1 MNCEILCVGSELLLG
16 SVVNTNAAFLSQEL
30 STLGI
35 NVYHHSVVG
44 DNPDRLKDA
53 VAIALSRSDL
63 VITTGGLGPT
73 YDDLTKETV
82 AEALGLKMV
91 LHQDILHNM
100 LIAFRHYGKD
110 FPKNNEKQAY
120 FPQGATILPND
131 WGSAPSCAIEHQGK
145 TVIMLPG
152 PPSETKNIWNKYAKA
167 YLEKKSD
174 SVLFSVFCRIYGIGE
189 SALEER
195 LADLLKNSLNP
206 TVAPYASASEVVLRV
221 TAKAK
226 TVDEARALVMPVV
239 EQIRAE
245 VGDCLYTTEKNS
257 MAEVVFDLLKE
268 KNLTLAVAED
278 ATCAL
283 FTKQFGDIDK
293 DAQALFSGCVLLN
306 AQARQNLLKVDN
318 QADEAAD
325 AAALAAAIKEH
336 SGCSLGLAIGKI
348 HQLTD
353 EAGTPLATV
362 QIALDG
368 PYGTKTIQTPPR
380 RRNDR
385 ANFDVIT
392 VTRALDFL
400 RRYLLNIQL

>member
-63 VITTGGLGPT
+63 IITTGGLGPT
-73 YDDLTKETV
+73 YDDLTKETL
-82 AEALGLKMV
+82 AEALGLKME
-91 LHQDILHNM
+91 LHQDILDNM
-100 LIAFRHYGKD
+100 LIAFRHYGKN

-131 WGSAPSCAIEHQGK
+131 WGSAPSCAIEHKGK
-145 TVIMLPG
+145 IVIMLPG

-167 YLEKKSD
+167 YLQKKSD
-174 SVLFSVFCRIYGIGE
+174 SILYSVFCHIYGIGE

-195 LADLLKNSLNP
+195 LVDLLKNSLNP
-206 TVAPYASASEVVLRV
+206 TVAPYAAASEVMLRV
-221 TAKAK
+221 TANAK
-226 TVDEARALVMPVV
+226 TEEEAKALVLPVV

-257 MAEVVFDLLKE
+257 LEEVIFDLLQAQE
-268 KNLTLAVAED
+268 LTLSVAED
-278 ATCAL
+278 ATCGLLAKKL
-283 FTKQFGDIDK
+283 GDTDK
-293 DAQALFSGCVLLN
+293 KAQALCGAMVLLN
-306 AQARQNLLKVDN
+306 AQARQCLLKIDE
-318 QADEAAD
+318 QTDEAAD
-325 AAALAAAIKEH
+325 AAMLAQAIKKQ
-336 SGCSLGLAIGKI
+336 SGCSLGLAIGKM
-348 HQLTD
+348 TEMSD
-353 EAGTPLATV
+353 ETGTPLATV

-368 PYGTKTIQTPPR
+368 PYGKKIMQTPPR
-380 RRNDR
+380 RCNDR
-385 ANFDVIT
+385 SNFDIIT

-400 RRYLLNIQL
+400 RRYLLKR